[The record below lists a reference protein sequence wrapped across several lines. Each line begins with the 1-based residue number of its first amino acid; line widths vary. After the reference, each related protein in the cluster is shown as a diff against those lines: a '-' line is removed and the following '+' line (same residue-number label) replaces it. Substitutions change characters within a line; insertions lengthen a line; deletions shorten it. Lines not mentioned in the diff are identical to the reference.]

1 MNADLRYLLSTFD
14 RRDRVLLGVVVLA
27 QFAIAVTDLI
37 GVAAVLP
44 LMQTLTGVSV
54 ESGALGVLHDLVG
67 SPPRARFTV
76 ILACI
81 LIAAF
86 IAKAALSS
94 YVLWRSSAIIVRLQT
109 RTARRLL
116 DHYLSESFLQHRT
129 RNIGEVMTTSGHAVQ
144 QAHAGV
150 LAGLLVL
157 LSQGMSIILIAI
169 FLLVVAPL
177 PTLAAVTYFA
187 IVLFVLQRL
196 LGPANRRS
204 GQEAQDAAW
213 GVSHALID
221 ALSGFREVRL
231 HNAHQHFLNRF
242 DRANS
247 QQAQASRRA
256 NFLQQ
261 LPKAI
266 LEMTTMAAI
275 AILVIVA
282 VLSGNEAEALPTL
295 SLFVAATIKIL
306 PMMVSI
312 TATIGMIKV
321 GRAGL
326 ALVANS
332 LRQSERAQA
341 GRGAAARDD
350 DEGRPALA
358 EFAPIEIRDVS
369 FGYPDASQ
377 PVLQDVDLTIPAG
390 SSFALSGPSGSG
402 KTTLVN
408 IILGLIPPTSGAVT
422 YDGVRTTDAGAKWHE
437 VVAYVPQDVYLADD
451 TLAGN
456 IAFGLA
462 PEERDETQVRRA
474 AERALL
480 GDLIRELPHGL
491 DTMVGE
497 RGARLSGG
505 QRQRVGVARAL
516 YREPRVLVLDE
527 ATSAL
532 DNETEHKVTRTMQS
546 LHGEITTILVA
557 HRLSS
562 VRHVDQLAFLA
573 DGQVEAVGSFREVVD
588 RSPRFARLVALG
600 DLDATESEAS

>member
-27 QFAIAVTDLI
+27 QFLIAVTDLI

-44 LMQTLTGVSV
+44 LMQTLTGASM
-54 ESGALGVLHDLVG
+54 ETGALGVLHDLVG
-67 SPPRARFTV
+67 SPPRDRFTI

-86 IAKAALSS
+86 VAKAALSS
-94 YVLWRSSAIIVRLQT
+94 YVLWRSSAIVVRLQT

-116 DHYLSESFLQHRT
+116 GQYLSESFLQHRT

-157 LSQGMSIILIAI
+157 LSQGMSIALIAI
-169 FLLVVAPL
+169 FLLIVAPL
-177 PTLAAVTYFA
+177 PTLAAVAYFA

-221 ALSGFREVRL
+221 ALGGFREVRL
-231 HNAHQHFLNRF
+231 HNAHQHFLDRF

-282 VLSGNEAEALPTL
+282 VLSGNEAAALPTL

-312 TATIGMIKV
+312 SATLGMIKV

-326 ALVANS
+326 TVVADA
-332 LRQSERAQA
+332 LRQSEQQG
-341 GRGAAARDD
+341 GRDAAAREDVQ
-350 DEGRPALA
+350 GRPALPA
-358 EFAPIEIRDVS
+358 FSPIEIRDVS
-369 FGYPDASQ
+369 FSYADGSR
-377 PVLQDVDLTIPAG
+377 PVLQGIDLTIPAG
-390 SSFALSGPSGSG
+390 SSFALSGASGSG

-422 YDGVRTTDAGAKWHE
+422 YDGVRTTDAGPKWHE

-456 IAFGLA
+456 IAFGLD
-462 PEERDETQVRRA
+462 PEERDESQVFRA

-480 GDLIRELPHGL
+480 GDLIRELPDGL
-491 DTMVGE
+491 DTKVGE
-497 RGARLSGG
+497 RGTRLSGG

-516 YREPRVLVLDE
+516 YREPQVLVLDE

-532 DNETEHKVTRTMQS
+532 DNETEHKITRTMQS

-573 DGQVEAVGSFREVVD
+573 DGRVEAIGTFREVVD
-588 RSPRFARLVALG
+588 RSASFARLVALG
-600 DLDATESEAS
+600 DLDAAEPGQP

>member
-14 RRDRVLLGVVVLA
+14 RRDRLLLGVVVLA
-27 QFAIAVTDLI
+27 QFSIAVTDLI
-37 GVAAVLP
+37 GIAAVLP
-44 LMQTLTGVSV
+44 LMQTLTGASM
-54 ESGALGVLHDLVG
+54 ETGALGVLHDLVG
-67 SPPRARFTV
+67 SPPRDRFTI

-86 IAKAALSS
+86 VAKAALSS
-94 YVLWRSSAIIVRLQT
+94 YVLWRSSAIVVRLQT

-116 DHYLSESFLQHRT
+116 GHYLSESFLQHRM

-144 QAHAGV
+144 QAHVGV
-150 LAGLLVL
+150 LSGLLVL
-157 LSQGMSIILIAI
+157 VSQGMSIALIAI

-177 PTLAAVTYFA
+177 PTLAAVAYFA
-187 IVLFVLQRL
+187 VVLFVLQRL

-221 ALSGFREVRL
+221 ALGGFREVRL
-231 HNAHQHFLNRF
+231 HNAHQHFLDRF

-282 VLSGNEAEALPTL
+282 VLSGNEAAALPTL

-312 TATIGMIKV
+312 TATLGMIKV

-326 ALVANS
+326 TVVADA
-332 LRQSERAQA
+332 LRQSEQQ
-341 GRGAAARDD
+341 GGGDAAARDD
-350 DEGRPALA
+350 VQGRPALPA
-358 EFAPIEIRDVS
+358 FSPIEIRDVS
-369 FGYPDASQ
+369 FGYPDGSQ
-377 PVLQDVDLTIPAG
+377 PVLQGINLTIPAG
-390 SSFALSGPSGSG
+390 SSFALSGASGSG

-408 IILGLIPPTSGAVT
+408 VILGLIPPTSGAVT
-422 YDGVRTTDAGAKWHE
+422 YDGVRTTDAGPKWHE
-437 VVAYVPQDVYLADD
+437 VVAYVPQDVYIADD

-456 IAFGLA
+456 IAFGLD
-462 PEERDETQVRRA
+462 PEERDEAQVLRA

-480 GDLIRELPHGL
+480 SDLIRELPDGL
-491 DTMVGE
+491 DTKVGE
-497 RGARLSGG
+497 RGTRLSGG

-516 YREPRVLVLDE
+516 YREPQVLVLDE

-532 DNETEHKVTRTMQS
+532 DNETEHKITQTMQS

-573 DGQVEAVGSFREVVD
+573 DGRVEAIGTFREVVD
-588 RSPRFARLVALG
+588 RSASFARLVALG
-600 DLDATESEAS
+600 DLDAAEPETR